1 MSREPLGTRLK
12 RRTHRAVGLAQDLLM
27 IETYNTY
34 RDAIFHG
41 GTAIWRCYGG
51 GRFSED
57 LDVYL
62 PTASGKEAALLRSSA
77 RAKGLVEVK
86 FKETEN
92 TVFAKFSFEGAVV
105 SLEGAKRAPGGE
117 VVIRPYEMLDGNRML
132 VKTLSAE
139 SLLAEKAAA
148 YTARRKVRDL
158 YDVLFLSGVLEQPG
172 AARAR
177 VRTMLHTY
185 RPPVDEE
192 QLKAIVI
199 VGAVPSAKGMV
210 EELGRWER
218 RST

>member
-1 MSREPLGTRLK
+1 MSREPLGARLK

-27 IETYNTY
+27 AETYSAY
-34 RDAIFHG
+34 QDAVFHG

-57 LDVYL
+57 LDLYL
-62 PTASGKEAALLRSSA
+62 PTAKAKEASLLRSSA

-105 SLEGAKRAPGGE
+105 SLEGAKRSPGGG
-117 VVIRPYEMLDGNRML
+117 VVLRPYEMLDGNRML

-148 YTARRKVRDL
+148 YTARRKVRDI
-158 YDVLFLSGVLEQPG
+158 YDVLFLVGMLEQPW
-172 AARAR
+172 AARAT
-177 VRTMLHTY
+177 VRAMLDRY
-185 RPPVDEE
+185 QPPVDEE
-192 QLKAIVI
+192 QLKALVI
-199 VGAVPSAKGMV
+199 VGAAPSAEGMV
-210 EELGRWER
+210 QELGRWER